1 MNTTS
6 VPKTKVKKSKYN
18 RSYIMN
24 LSLALVIII
33 LIALFGS
40 LNKDFFGFNNIMNI
54 IRQTSIIA
62 VVAIGMTFVMIG
74 GGIDLSVGSNI
85 AFGGAVGAILITQT
99 GSTILGILGSLIS
112 CTAIGLLNGI
122 AIGRFGITPLIM
134 TLGTMALARGITLVL
149 LQAVSIIVKDNLF
162 NWLGQGQFGPVP
174 VVVIFLIIVY
184 VLFHFILSKNSFG
197 LRVYAIGGNKLA
209 AKASGVN
216 TKNIIMYTYMLTGL
230 LVGFGSIITVGRLL
244 SAQPWSGL
252 SLEFDVIT
260 AVIIGGTSL
269 KGGEG
274 NMVGTLFGAVVVGV
288 LANGMSFLAISPF
301 YQYIFRGLII
311 LTVVYIDNVIHR
323 SRV

>member
-1 MNTTS
+1 LNTAS

-62 VVAIGMTFVMIG
+62 VVAIGMTFVIIG

-112 CTAIGLLNGI
+112 CTAIGVLNGI

-174 VVVIFLIIVY
+174 VVAIFLIIVY
-184 VLFHFILSKNSFG
+184 VLFYFILSKNSFG
-197 LRVYAIGGNKLA
+197 LRVYAVGGNKLA

-216 TKNIIMYTYMLTGL
+216 TKNIIMYTYMITGL

-311 LTVVYIDNVIHR
+311 LAVVYIDNVIHR